1 MSRMSIKYNLDAQES
16 ETSTKKFSSAG
27 PPLDAPCIE
36 CEKKYCIAQ
45 ERKVLIPHLPP
56 LAVSVKLLLI
66 EFKLL
71 RCTQKKN
78 MNNSQLSSPLCSA
91 TMFD

>member
-1 MSRMSIKYNLDAQES
+1 MSIKYNLDAQES
-16 ETSTKKFSSAG
+16 ETSTKKSSHQQA
-27 PPLDAPCIE
+27 PSLDAPCIE

-45 ERKVLIPHLPP
+45 ERKFLIPHLPP

-71 RCTQKKN
+71 HCTQK
-78 MNNSQLSSPLCSA
+78 
-91 TMFD
+91 